1 MKWIVLI
8 TISIFNN
15 DNRVDP
21 KHYQFHMDSDF
32 AMCSFVK
39 SDIDYVF
46 KDPAK
51 IDWSISC
58 AVIASSLFS
67 AIMLWRCLQPFAE
80 GVREKVN

>member
-15 DNRVDP
+15 YNRVDP
-21 KHYQFHMDSDF
+21 KYYQFHMNADF

-46 KDPAK
+46 KDPYNTT
-51 IDWSISC
+51 
-58 AVIASSLFS
+58 VIKGECFS
-67 AIMLWRCLQPFAE
+67 
-80 GVREKVN
+80 EKEFNKGKEDI

>member
-39 SDIDYVF
+39 SDIDYIF
-46 KDPAK
+46 KDPYNTTIIK
-51 IDWSISC
+51 GESYS
-58 AVIASSLFS
+58 
-67 AIMLWRCLQPFAE
+67 
-80 GVREKVN
+80 EKEFNKGKKDI

>member
-15 DNRVDP
+15 DQRVDP

-46 KDPAK
+46 KDPAM
-51 IDWSISC
+51 IDWSVSC
-58 AVIASSLFS
+58 VVIAS
-67 AIMLWRCLQPFAE
+67 
-80 GVREKVN
+80 

>member
-39 SDIDYVF
+39 SDIDYIF
-46 KDPAK
+46 KDPYNTTIIK
-51 IDWSISC
+51 GEC
-58 AVIASSLFS
+58 FS
-67 AIMLWRCLQPFAE
+67 
-80 GVREKVN
+80 EKEINKGKKDI

>member
-1 MKWIVLI
+1 MKWIILI

-39 SDIDYVF
+39 SDIDY
-46 KDPAK
+46 
-51 IDWSISC
+51 IL
-58 AVIASSLFS
+58 SL
-67 AIMLWRCLQPFAE
+67 IHI
-80 GVREKVN
+80 